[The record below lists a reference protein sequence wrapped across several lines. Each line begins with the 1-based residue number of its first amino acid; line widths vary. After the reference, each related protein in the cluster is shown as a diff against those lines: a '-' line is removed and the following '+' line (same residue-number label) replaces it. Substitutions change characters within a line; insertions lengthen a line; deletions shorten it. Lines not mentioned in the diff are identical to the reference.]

1 MYNIQYIHS
10 IILHSHVLYLVP
22 QQVMSPDSRTVSQI
36 PSFCNCNCILK
47 GFHDFRDFHFLREF
61 YSQYSHSKE
70 SYLASFLSITVDKS
84 CRHRMHL
91 LHENYFIS
99 SFLHSLVLSLFPI
112 SVDEIASLLPCFL
125 ASLLPCFL
133 ASLLPC
139 HREKKSYVR
148 TRSYYYI
155 WHSNLC
161 TTNGAEWEL
170 ITPGKPHKSGISE
183 AISPS
188 WKA

>member
-1 MYNIQYIHS
+1 
-10 IILHSHVLYLVP
+10 
-22 QQVMSPDSRTVSQI
+22 MSPDSRTVSQI

-47 GFHDFRDFHFLREF
+47 DFHDFRDFHFLREF
-61 YSQYSHSKE
+61 YGQYSHSKE

-112 SVDEIASLLPCFL
+112 SVDEIASLLPC
-125 ASLLPCFL
+125 
-133 ASLLPC
+133 

-148 TRSYYYI
+148 TRSYYHI

-161 TTNGAEWEL
+161 TTSGAEWEL
-170 ITPGKPHKSGISE
+170 ITLSKPHKSGISE